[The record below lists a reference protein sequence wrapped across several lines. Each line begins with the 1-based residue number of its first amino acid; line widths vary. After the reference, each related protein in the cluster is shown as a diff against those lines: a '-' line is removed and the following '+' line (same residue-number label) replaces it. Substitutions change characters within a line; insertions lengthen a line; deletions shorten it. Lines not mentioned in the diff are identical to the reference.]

1 MRYITKAFMKTKKH
15 VYIWTYKWKI
25 PMFESIK
32 LYSGWEGIWGMNIR
46 ANKQKNGI
54 KWELRS
60 YQRPEYATGQ
70 EYHRIKLTYLT

>member
-32 LYSGWEGIWGMNIR
+32 LYSGWEGLWDMNIR
-46 ANKQKNGI
+46 AHKQAKNPQKFQHSLHI
-54 KWELRS
+54 LCE
-60 YQRPEYATGQ
+60 
-70 EYHRIKLTYLT
+70 KLTQNKI